1 MFDYEYTGKCFFGN
15 LIMFDYEYQRAMAC
29 YAGKKK
35 NPSELE
41 YMKLEFHFDLE
52 YKGASL
58 AF

>member
-15 LIMFDYEYQRAMAC
+15 LIMLIVNIKELCLVMQE
-29 YAGKKK
+29 KK